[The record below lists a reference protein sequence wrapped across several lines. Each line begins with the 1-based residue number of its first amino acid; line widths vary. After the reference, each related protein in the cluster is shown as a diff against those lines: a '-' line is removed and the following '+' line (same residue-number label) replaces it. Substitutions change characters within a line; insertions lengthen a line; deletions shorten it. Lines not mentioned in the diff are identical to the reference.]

1 MRRRWVAVA
10 ALLLCACADQ
20 FSRREQL
27 LAVVK
32 EYNDGVRWN
41 RLEQSAIHLAPSDR
55 RHFADRHAPLADE
68 LEVTDYD
75 VTRVEIDQKHDTA
88 TVVVDVQW
96 SMKRRGL
103 LERTVVEE
111 KWSLHNGDWLLTR
124 ESRLRG
130 AALPLYDEPEAK
142 SAKAQ

>member
-1 MRRRWVAVA
+1 V
-10 ALLLCACADQ
+10 
-20 FSRREQL
+20 RE
-27 LAVVK
+27 V
-32 EYNDGVRWN
+32 NDGVRWN
-41 RLEQSAIHLAPSDR
+41 RLEQATAHMAVADR

-75 VTRVEIDQKHDTA
+75 VTRIDIDQKHDTA
-88 TVVVDVQW
+88 TVIVDVSW

-111 KWSLHNGDWLLTR
+111 KWALHGGDWMLTR

-130 AALPLYDEPEAK
+130 SVLPLYDEPEAK
-142 SAKAQ
+142 NTPKAQ